1 MKISGYLKKGA
12 VFYHYLSR
20 KLQTKSYGYKP
31 VALLFFLFIYKF
43 VYIFILTKTF

>member
-31 VALLFFLFIYKF
+31 VALLFFFYLFIDLFIYLF
-43 VYIFILTKTF
+43 